1 LRPGSGACESQPIA
15 IARLAAV
22 MIKRQAILNLK
33 RFSSHIPFRGP
44 QPIPLGN
51 AKEQK
56 EFMQAVKEEKPAT
69 VVEYQFPEFP
79 DNTNP
84 ETGEVG
90 GPKGTEPTRFGDWE
104 RKGRVSD
111 F

>member
-1 LRPGSGACESQPIA
+1 M
-15 IARLAAV
+15 ARFS
-22 MIKRQAILNLK
+22 MFKRRQIGKVLK
-33 RFSSHIPFRGP
+33 RLYSEIPFRGP

-56 EFMQAVKEEKPAT
+56 EFMNAVKEEKQAT
-69 VVEYQFPEFP
+69 VVEYQYPDFP

-84 ETGEVG
+84 ETGEIG